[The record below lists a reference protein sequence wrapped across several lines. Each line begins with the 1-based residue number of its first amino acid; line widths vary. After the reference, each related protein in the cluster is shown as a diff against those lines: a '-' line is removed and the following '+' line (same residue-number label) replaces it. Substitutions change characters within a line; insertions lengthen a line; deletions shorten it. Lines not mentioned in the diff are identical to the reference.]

1 MGFVSAPDVD
11 AWLRGGG
18 SVVAA
23 SERAARAV
31 KAAFHRDRRAEGL
44 TAWPAPQVLDWKS
57 FVRSAWADRGGD
69 GLLLLNPMQEE
80 SLWCRIIR
88 DSGHTAGWTEP
99 PRRRLAQL
107 AMEAHELLCAHAP
120 HLLRP
125 TARSAWQQD
134 HGAFSGWLTAF
145 DDACRADGLLSTSR
159 VPLEL
164 LSLLENQ
171 VGGRPPL
178 VLAGF
183 DRLLPIQQKVFD
195 AWAEWRSIAPGE
207 PAEAIRFY
215 SAANEQAELSACALW
230 CSRYLAGKPLA
241 RVLVVAH
248 DAGQRRGEIERA
260 FLKPGGGAQPLRFE
274 FSLGV
279 PLLNVGLAR
288 AASLLLRWLD
298 ESLEEH
304 EVDWLLGNG
313 TGAARPEEAAALQTV
328 MRGLRRKGL
337 QRTRWT
343 LNAFVRQRAG
353 SAALPSAWVER
364 MARAQK
370 RLEAT
375 PQTQSPLEWAGLVP
389 QLLETMGWPG
399 RTSPT
404 SAEFQAISRWQ
415 QAVDSCGSLGFD
427 SRTMTWSEF
436 RSTLERALAETLYS
450 AESQDAPI
458 QIAGPAESAGLSA
471 DAIWFLGADEGAWPG
486 SGRTH
491 PLLPIDVQ
499 RSARMPHAS
508 PQLDWE
514 LAESI
519 TTRLLAAAPEVI
531 FSYANQ
537 KEGVET
543 RCSRVVAAIAGTPR
557 PLPSELAPDS
567 PREPL
572 TVAFED
578 RELVP
583 VPAAP
588 PVVPAARLK
597 KSTAQLSL
605 FDDGAVQPAAMQVHE
620 MPGGSNVLTAQSQ
633 CAFKAFAT
641 TRLGAQDWDLAEAG
655 LTASQ
660 RGQLLHAVL
669 HAVWGGPMHRGI
681 RTFTELQ
688 ELGPDLRVFVEE
700 HVQRV
705 LAEEMPA
712 AAREQMQPRY
722 LELEEKRLVRLVT
735 EWLEYERT
743 REPFTVEATEEDANP
758 TIAGLT
764 LKLRLDRLDRLN
776 NGSLLVI
783 DYKSGNVAT
792 KSWELPRPD
801 DVQLPLYAAFGLD
814 RENETGGLV
823 FAKVRTGNLCFA
835 GKVRDAAATLDSSLD
850 RKSGLVKDPLTP
862 EQLSEWK
869 EAIAQLARD
878 FLDGRADV
886 DPRDYPTTCDR
897 CGLYS
902 LCRVKE
908 RDDEEEPE
916 DEENGWEAGDE

>member
-1 MGFVSAPDVD
+1 MGFISAPEVD
-11 AWLRGGG
+11 AWLRRDGF
-18 SVVAA
+18 VVAA

-31 KAAFHRDRRAEGL
+31 KSAFHRARRGEGL
-44 TAWPAPQVLDWKS
+44 TAWPAPQVLDWMS
-57 FVRSAWADRGGD
+57 FTRSAWADRGGD
-69 GLLLLNPMQEE
+69 GLLLLNAQQEE

-107 AMEAHELLCAHAP
+107 AMEAHDLLCAHAP

-125 TARSAWQQD
+125 AARSAWQQD
-134 HGAFSGWLTAF
+134 HAAFSGWLTAF
-145 DDACRADGLLSTSR
+145 DDACRAGGLMSASR
-159 VPLEL
+159 VPFEL
-164 LSLLENQ
+164 LPLLERQ
-171 VGGRPPL
+171 GAGRLPL

-195 AWAEWRSIAPGE
+195 AWGEWRSIAPGK

-215 SAANEQAELSACALW
+215 GTADEQAELSACALW
-230 CSRYLAGKPLA
+230 CSRYLGANPSA

-248 DAGQRRGEIERA
+248 DASQRRGEIERA
-260 FLKPGGGAQPLRFE
+260 FLKPGVGALPLRFE

-279 PLLNVGLAR
+279 ALLDVGLAR
-288 AASLLLRWLD
+288 AANLLLRWLD
-298 ESLEEH
+298 DALEEH
-304 EVDWLLGNG
+304 EVDWLLGSG
-313 TGAARPEEAAALQTV
+313 TGAASPEEAAALQSV

-353 SAALPSAWVER
+353 SASPPSAWVER

-370 RLEAT
+370 RLEET
-375 PQTQSPLEWAGLVP
+375 PTAHSPLEWAGLVP
-389 QLLETMGWPG
+389 QLLETIGWPG
-399 RTSPT
+399 RSSPT

-415 QAVDSCGSLGFD
+415 QAIDACGSLGFD
-427 SRTMTWSEF
+427 GRTMTWGEF
-436 RSTLERALAETLYS
+436 HSTLERALAETLYA
-450 AESQDAPI
+450 AESEDAPI

-519 TTRLLAAAPEVI
+519 TARLVASAPEVI
-531 FSYANQ
+531 FSYAQQ
-537 KEGVET
+537 KEGLET
-543 RCSRVVAAIAGTPR
+543 RPSRLVVAFAGTSR
-557 PLPSELAPDS
+557 ALPSELAPAATK
-567 PREPL
+567 EPL

-578 RELVP
+578 WERIP

-588 PVVPAARLK
+588 AIRLK

-605 FDDGAVQPAAMQVHE
+605 FENAPAPPAAMEVHE

-641 TRLGAQDWDLAEAG
+641 TRLGAQNWDLAEAG

-669 HAVWGGPMHRGI
+669 HAVWGGPTHRGI

-688 ELGPDLRVFVEE
+688 ELGTGLEAFVEE

-705 LAEEMPA
+705 VADKLPA
-712 AAREQMQPRY
+712 AAREQMPQRY
-722 LELEEKRLVRLVT
+722 LELEERRLVRLVT

-743 REPFTVEATEEDANP
+743 RVPFTVDATEEDANP

-776 NGSLLVI
+776 DGSLLVI
-783 DYKSGNVAT
+783 DYKSGNVST
-792 KSWELPRPD
+792 SSWDLPRPD
-801 DVQLPLYAAFGLD
+801 DVQLPLYASFGLN
-814 RENETGGLV
+814 REKETGGLV
-823 FAKVRTGNLCFA
+823 FARVRTGNLGFA
-835 GKVRDAAATLDSSLD
+835 GKVGDAVATLDSDLD
-850 RKSGLVKDPLTP
+850 GKSGLVKNPLTP

-869 EAIAQLARD
+869 EAIEQLARD
-878 FLDGRADV
+878 FLAGKADV
-886 DPRDYPTTCDR
+886 DPRDYPATCDR
-897 CGLYS
+897 CGLYT

-908 RDDEEEPE
+908 RDDEQEPE
-916 DEENGWEAGDE
+916 DDENGWDAGDE

>member
-1 MGFVSAPDVD
+1 MGFISAPDVD
-11 AWLRGGG
+11 AWLREGGL
-18 SVVAA
+18 VVAA

-31 KAAFHRDRRAEGL
+31 KAGFHRARRSEGL

-57 FVRSAWADRGGD
+57 FARAAWADLGAD
-69 GLLLLNPMQEE
+69 GLLLNPLQEE

-120 HLLRP
+120 HLLR
-125 TARSAWQQD
+125 TAARSAWLHD

-145 DDACRADGLLSTSR
+145 DDACRAGGLMSPSR
-159 VPLEL
+159 VPFEL
-164 LSLLENQ
+164 LSRLDERDA
-171 VGGRPPL
+171 GRPPL

-195 AWAEWRSIAPGE
+195 AWGEWRAIAPGE
-207 PAEAIRFY
+207 QAEAIRFY
-215 SAANEQAELSACALW
+215 SAANEPAELSACALW
-230 CSRYLAGKPLA
+230 CSRYLGANPA
-241 RVLVVAH
+241 SRVLVVAH
-248 DAGQRRGEIERA
+248 DASQRRGEIERA
-260 FLKPGGGAQPLRFE
+260 FLKPGFGAQPLRFE

-279 PLLNVGLAR
+279 PLLDVGLAR

-298 ESLEEH
+298 DAIEEH
-304 EVDWLLGNG
+304 EVDWLLGSG
-313 TGAARPEEAAALQTV
+313 TGAASPEEAAALQSV

-337 QRTRWT
+337 QRTRWS
-343 LNAFVRQRAG
+343 LNAFVRQRPG
-353 SAALPSAWVER
+353 SAALPNAWVER

-370 RLEAT
+370 RLETT
-375 PQTQSPLEWAGLVP
+375 PQAQSPLEWAGLVP

-399 RTSPT
+399 RSSPT
-404 SAEFQAISRWQ
+404 SGEFQAISRWQ

-427 SRTMTWSEF
+427 GRTMTRSEF
-436 RSTLERALAETLYS
+436 RSTLERTLAETLYA
-450 AESQDAPI
+450 AESEDAPI

-519 TTRLLAAAPEVI
+519 TARLLAAAPEI
-531 FSYANQ
+531 TISYAQQ
-537 KEGVET
+537 KAGLET
-543 RCSRVVAAIAGTPR
+543 RPSRLVAAIAGTPR
-557 PLPSELAPDS
+557 PLPSELAPDAAKK
-567 PREPL
+567 PL
-572 TVAFED
+572 TVAYED
-578 RELVP
+578 RERVP

-588 PVVPAARLK
+588 AILPAVRLK

-605 FDDGAVQPAAMQVHE
+605 FDDGAAQPAAMQVHE

-641 TRLGAQDWDLAEAG
+641 TRLGAQEWDAAEAG

-660 RGQLLHAVL
+660 RGKLLHAVL
-669 HAVWGGPMHRGI
+669 HAVWGGPTHRGI

-705 LAEEMPA
+705 LAEELPA
-712 AAREQMQPRY
+712 AAREQMPQRY

-743 REPFTVEATEEDANP
+743 RVPFTVDATEEDANP

-776 NGSLLVI
+776 DGSLLVI

-814 RENETGGLV
+814 REKETGGLV
-823 FAKVRTGNLCFA
+823 FAKVRTGNLGFA
-835 GKVRDAAATLDSSLD
+835 GKVRDAVATVDSSLD
-850 RKSGLVKDPLTP
+850 GKSGLVKNPLTA

-869 EAIAQLARD
+869 EAIEQLARD

-886 DPRDYPTTCDR
+886 DPRDFPATCER

-908 RDDEEEPE
+908 RNDEQEPE
-916 DEENGWEAGDE
+916 DEENPWEAGDE

>member
-1 MGFVSAPDVD
+1 MGFISAPGVD

-18 SVVAA
+18 IVVAA

-31 KAAFHRDRRAEGL
+31 KTAFHRARRAEGL

-57 FVRSAWADRGGD
+57 FARSAWADRGGD
-69 GLLLLNPMQEE
+69 GLPLNAMQEE

-88 DSGHTAGWTEP
+88 DSGHTAGWTESA
-99 PRRRLAQL
+99 RRRLAQL
-107 AMEAHELLCAHAP
+107 AMEAHELLCAHGP
-120 HLLRP
+120 HLLRLA
-125 TARSAWQQD
+125 ARSAWQQD
-134 HGAFSGWLTAF
+134 HAAFSGWVSAF
-145 DDACRADGLLSTSR
+145 DDACRAGGLMSASR
-159 VPLEL
+159 VPFEL
-164 LSLLENQ
+164 LSRLDDRDA
-171 VGGRPPL
+171 GRPPL

-183 DRLLPIQQKVFD
+183 DRLLPIQQRVFE
-195 AWAEWRSIAPGE
+195 AWGEWRSVAPGE
-207 PAEAIRFY
+207 PAADIRFY
-215 SAANEQAELSACALW
+215 GAANEQAELGACALW
-230 CSRYLAGKPLA
+230 CSRYLAAKPSA

-248 DAGQRRGEIERA
+248 DASQRRGEIERA
-260 FLKPGGGAQPLRFE
+260 FLKPGVGAQPLRFE

-279 PLLNVGLAR
+279 PLLNIGLAR
-288 AASLLLRWLD
+288 AANLLLRWLD
-298 ESLEEH
+298 YAIDEH
-304 EVDWLLGNG
+304 EVDWLLGSG
-313 TGAARPEEAAALQTV
+313 TGAASPEEAAALQSF
-328 MRGLRRKGL
+328 MRGLRRKSL

-343 LNAFVRQRAG
+343 LNALVRQRAG

-375 PQTQSPLEWAGLVP
+375 PQTQGPLEWAGLVP
-389 QLLETMGWPG
+389 QLLETIGWPG
-399 RTSPT
+399 RSSPA

-427 SRTMTWSEF
+427 GRTMKWSEF
-436 RSTLERALAETLYS
+436 RSTLERTLAETLYA
-450 AESQDAPI
+450 AESEDAPI

-519 TTRLLAAAPEVI
+519 TARLLAAAPEI
-531 FSYANQ
+531 TISYAQQ

-543 RCSRVVAAIAGTPR
+543 RPSRLVASIAGTPR
-557 PLPSELAPDS
+557 PLPSELAPDAAKK
-567 PREPL
+567 PR
-572 TVAFED
+572 TIVYED
-578 RELVP
+578 RERVP

-588 PVVPAARLK
+588 AILPAVRLK
-597 KSTAQLSL
+597 KSPAQLSL
-605 FDDGAVQPAAMQVHE
+605 FDDGAAQPAAMQVHK

-641 TRLGAQDWDLAEAG
+641 TRLGAQEWDAAEAG
-655 LTASQ
+655 LSASQ
-660 RGQLLHAVL
+660 RGKLLHAVL
-669 HAVWGGPMHRGI
+669 HAVWGGPTHRGI

-688 ELGPDLRVFVEE
+688 ELGPGLRVFVEE

-705 LAEEMPA
+705 LAEELPL

-743 REPFTVEATEEDANP
+743 RVPFTVDATEEDANP

-776 NGSLLVI
+776 DGSLLVI
-783 DYKSGNVAT
+783 DYKSGNVAI
-792 KSWELPRPD
+792 KSWDLPRPD

-814 RENETGGLV
+814 RERETGGLV
-823 FAKVRTGNLCFA
+823 FAKVRTGDPSFA
-835 GKVRDAAATLDSSLD
+835 GKVRNAVATLDGDLD
-850 RKSGLVKDPLTP
+850 GKSGLVKNPLTP
-862 EQLSEWK
+862 EHLSEWK
-869 EAIAQLARD
+869 EAIEQLARD
-878 FLDGRADV
+878 FLAGKADV
-886 DPRDYPTTCDR
+886 DPRDYPATCER

-908 RDDEEEPE
+908 RNDEEENE

>member
-1 MGFVSAPDVD
+1 MGFISAPEVD

-18 SVVAA
+18 IVVAA

-31 KAAFHRDRRAEGL
+31 KAAFHRARRAEGL
-44 TAWPAPQVLDWKS
+44 TAWPAPQVLDWRS
-57 FVRSAWADRGGD
+57 FARSAWADRGAD
-69 GLLLLNPMQEE
+69 GLLLLNPLQEE

-125 TARSAWQQD
+125 AARSAWLQD
-134 HGAFSGWLTAF
+134 HGAFSGWLSEF
-145 DDACRADGLLSTSR
+145 DDACRPGGLMSASR
-159 VPLEL
+159 VPFEL
-164 LSLLENQ
+164 LARLDERDA
-171 VGGRPPL
+171 GRPPL

-195 AWAEWRSIAPGE
+195 AWGEFRSIAPGE
-207 PAEAIRFY
+207 QASAIHSY
-215 SAANEQAELSACALW
+215 AAANEQAELSACALW
-230 CSRYLAGKPLA
+230 CSRYLGANPSA

-248 DAGQRRGEIERA
+248 DASQRRGEIERA
-260 FLKPGGGAQPLRFE
+260 FLKPGVGAKPLRFE

-279 PLLNVGLAR
+279 PLLDVGLAR

-298 ESLEEH
+298 DAIEEH
-304 EVDWLLGNG
+304 EVDWLLGSG
-313 TGAARPEEAAALQTV
+313 TGAANPEEAAALQSF
-328 MRGLRRKGL
+328 MRGLRRKSL

-343 LNAFVRQRAG
+343 LNAFVRQRPG

-375 PQTQSPLEWAGLVP
+375 PQTQGPLEWAGLVP
-389 QLLETMGWPG
+389 QLLETIGWPG
-399 RTSPT
+399 RSSPA

-427 SRTMTWSEF
+427 GRTMKWSEF
-436 RSTLERALAETLYS
+436 RSTLERTLAETLYA
-450 AESQDAPI
+450 AESEDAPI

-519 TTRLLAAAPEVI
+519 TARLLAAAPEI
-531 FSYANQ
+531 TISYAQQ

-543 RCSRVVAAIAGTPR
+543 RPSRLVASIAGTPR
-557 PLPSELAPDS
+557 PLPSELAPDAAKK
-567 PREPL
+567 PR
-572 TVAFED
+572 TIVYED
-578 RELVP
+578 RERVP

-588 PVVPAARLK
+588 AILPAVRLK
-597 KSTAQLSL
+597 KSPAQLSL
-605 FDDGAVQPAAMQVHE
+605 FDDGAAQPAAMQVHK

-641 TRLGAQDWDLAEAG
+641 TRLGAQEWDAAEAG
-655 LTASQ
+655 LSASQ
-660 RGQLLHAVL
+660 RGKLLHAVL
-669 HAVWGGPMHRGI
+669 HAVWGGPTHRGI

-688 ELGPDLRVFVEE
+688 ELGPGLRVFVEE

-705 LAEEMPA
+705 LAEELPL

-743 REPFTVEATEEDANP
+743 RVPFTVDATEEDANP

-776 NGSLLVI
+776 DGSLLVI
-783 DYKSGNVAT
+783 DYKSGNVAI

-814 RENETGGLV
+814 RERETGGLV
-823 FAKVRTGNLCFA
+823 FAKVRTGDPSFA
-835 GKVRDAAATLDSSLD
+835 GKVRNAVATLDGDLD
-850 RKSGLVKDPLTP
+850 GKSGLVKNPLTP
-862 EQLSEWK
+862 EHLSEWK
-869 EAIAQLARD
+869 EAIEQLARD
-878 FLDGRADV
+878 FLAGKADV
-886 DPRDYPTTCDR
+886 DPRDYPATCER

-908 RDDEEEPE
+908 RNDEEENE

>member
-1 MGFVSAPDVD
+1 MSFISAPEVD

-18 SVVAA
+18 LVVAA

-31 KAAFHRDRRAEGL
+31 KSAFHRARRGEGL
-44 TAWPAPQVLDWKS
+44 TAWPAPHVLDWMS
-57 FVRSAWADRGGD
+57 FTRSAWADRGGD
-69 GLLLLNPMQEE
+69 GLLLLNPLQEE

-107 AMEAHELLCAHAP
+107 AMEAHDLLCAHAP

-125 TARSAWQQD
+125 AARSAWQQD

-145 DDACRADGLLSTSR
+145 DDACRAGGLMSASR
-159 VPLEL
+159 VPFEL
-164 LSLLENQ
+164 LPLLERQ
-171 VGGRPPL
+171 GAGRPPL

-183 DRLLPIQQKVFD
+183 DRLLPIQQKVFE
-195 AWAEWRSIAPGE
+195 AWGEWRSIAPGE

-215 SAANEQAELSACALW
+215 GTADEQAELSACALW
-230 CSRYLAGKPLA
+230 CSRYLGANPSA

-248 DAGQRRGEIERA
+248 DASQRRGEIERA
-260 FLKPGGGAQPLRFE
+260 FLKPGGGALPLRFE

-279 PLLNVGLAR
+279 ALLDVGLAR
-288 AASLLLRWLD
+288 AANLLLRWLD
-298 ESLEEH
+298 DALEEH
-304 EVDWLLGNG
+304 EVDWLLGSG
-313 TGAARPEEAAALQTV
+313 TGAASPDEAAALQSV

-337 QRTRWT
+337 QRTRWS
-343 LNAFVRQRAG
+343 LNAFLRQRAG
-353 SAALPSAWVER
+353 SAALPTAWVER

-370 RLEAT
+370 RLEET
-375 PQTQSPLEWAGLVP
+375 PTAHSPLEWAGLVP
-389 QLLETMGWPG
+389 QLLETIGWPG

-415 QAVDSCGSLGFD
+415 QAIDACGSLGFD
-427 SRTMTWSEF
+427 GRTMTWSEF
-436 RSTLERALAETLYS
+436 RSTLERTLAETLYA

-458 QIAGPAESAGLSA
+458 QVAGPAESAGLGA

-519 TTRLLAAAPEVI
+519 TARLVASAPEVI
-531 FSYANQ
+531 FSYAQQ
-537 KEGVET
+537 KEGLET
-543 RCSRVVAAIAGTPR
+543 RPSRLAVAFAGTSR
-557 PLPSELAPDS
+557 ALPSELAPAATK
-567 PREPL
+567 EPL

-578 RELVP
+578 WERIP

-588 PVVPAARLK
+588 AIRLK

-605 FDDGAVQPAAMQVHE
+605 FENAPAPPAAMEVHE

-641 TRLGAQDWDLAEAG
+641 TRLGAQNWDLAEAG

-669 HAVWGGPMHRGI
+669 HAVWGGPTHRGI

-688 ELGPDLRVFVEE
+688 ELGTGLEAFVEE

-705 LAEEMPA
+705 VADKLPA
-712 AAREQMQPRY
+712 AAREQMPQRY
-722 LELEEKRLVRLVT
+722 LEIEERRLVRLVT

-743 REPFTVEATEEDANP
+743 RVPFTVDATEEDANP

-776 NGSLLVI
+776 DGSLLVI
-783 DYKSGNVAT
+783 DYKTGTVST
-792 KSWELPRPD
+792 SSWDLPRPD
-801 DVQLPLYAAFGLD
+801 DVQLPLYASFGLN
-814 RENETGGLV
+814 REKETGGLV
-823 FAKVRTGNLCFA
+823 FARVRTGNLGFA
-835 GKVRDAAATLDSSLD
+835 GKVGDAVATLDSGLD
-850 RKSGLVKDPLTP
+850 GKSGLVKNPLTP

-869 EAIAQLARD
+869 EAIEQLARH
-878 FLDGRADV
+878 FLAGKADV
-886 DPRDYPTTCDR
+886 DPRDYPATCDR
-897 CGLYS
+897 CGLFS

-908 RDDEEEPE
+908 RNDEQEPE
-916 DEENGWEAGDE
+916 DDENGWEAGDE

>member
-1 MGFVSAPDVD
+1 MGFISEPEVD

-18 SVVAA
+18 FVVAA

-31 KAAFHRDRRAEGL
+31 KAAFHRARRVEGL
-44 TAWPAPQVLDWKS
+44 TAWPAPQVLDWMS
-57 FVRSAWADRGGD
+57 FTRSAWADRGGD
-69 GLLLLNPMQEE
+69 GLLLLNPLQEE

-88 DSGHTAGWTEP
+88 DSGRTTGWTEP

-125 TARSAWQQD
+125 AARNAWQQD
-134 HGAFSGWLTAF
+134 HEAFSGWLSAF
-145 DDACRADGLLSTSR
+145 DDACRAGGLISASR
-159 VPLEL
+159 VPFEL
-164 LSLLENQ
+164 LSRLENRDA
-171 VGGRPPL
+171 GRSPL

-183 DRLLPIQQKVFD
+183 DRLLPIQQKLFD
-195 AWAEWRSIAPGE
+195 AWGEWRSIAPGE
-207 PAEAIRFY
+207 RAEAIRFY
-215 SAANEQAELSACALW
+215 GAANEQSELTACALW
-230 CSRYLAGKPLA
+230 CSRYLGANPSA

-248 DAGQRRGEIERA
+248 DASQRRGEIERA
-260 FLKPGGGAQPLRFE
+260 FLKPGVGAQPLRFE

-279 PLLNVGLAR
+279 PLLDVGLAR

-298 ESLEEH
+298 DSLEEH
-304 EVDWLLGNG
+304 EVDWLLGSG
-313 TGAARPEEAAALQTV
+313 TGAANSEEAAALQSV

-375 PQTQSPLEWAGLVP
+375 PQAQSPLEWAGLVP
-389 QLLETMGWPG
+389 QLLETIGWPG

-415 QAVDSCGSLGFD
+415 QAIDSCGSLGFD
-427 SRTMTWSEF
+427 GRTMTWGEF
-436 RSTLERALAETLYS
+436 RSTLERTLAETLYA
-450 AESQDAPI
+450 AESEDAPI

-519 TTRLLAAAPEVI
+519 TGRLLATAPEVI
-531 FSYANQ
+531 FSYAHQ
-537 KEGVET
+537 REGLET
-543 RCSRVVAAIAGTPR
+543 RPSRLVASIAGTPR
-557 PLPSELAPDS
+557 ALPSELAPTATK
-567 PREPL
+567 EPL

-578 RELVP
+578 RERVP

-588 PVVPAARLK
+588 AILPAVRLK

-605 FDDGAVQPAAMQVHE
+605 FENAPAPPAAMEVHE

-641 TRLGAQDWDLAEAG
+641 TRLGAQNWDLAEAG

-669 HAVWGGPMHRGI
+669 HAVWGGPTHRGI

-688 ELGPDLRVFVEE
+688 ELGPGLGAFVKE
-700 HVQRV
+700 HVQHV
-705 LAEEMPA
+705 LADKLPV
-712 AAREQMQPRY
+712 AAREQMAQRY
-722 LELEEKRLVRLVT
+722 LELEERRLVRLVT

-743 REPFTVEATEEDANP
+743 RVPFTVDATEEDANP

-776 NGSLLVI
+776 DGSLLVI
-783 DYKSGNVAT
+783 DYKSGNVAIS
-792 KSWELPRPD
+792 SWDLPRPD

-814 RENETGGLV
+814 REKETGGLV
-823 FAKVRTGNLCFA
+823 FAKVRTGNLGFA
-835 GKVRDAAATLDSSLD
+835 GKVRDAVATLDSGLD
-850 RKSGLVKDPLTP
+850 GKSGLVKNPLTP
-862 EQLSEWK
+862 GQLVRMERSHR
-869 EAIAQLARD
+869 ATGAR
-878 FLDGRADV
+878 FPRWTGR
-886 DPRDYPTTCDR
+886 R
-897 CGLYS
+897 
-902 LCRVKE
+902 
-908 RDDEEEPE
+908 
-916 DEENGWEAGDE
+916 

>member
-1 MGFVSAPDVD
+1 MGFISAPEVD

-18 SVVAA
+18 GVVAA

-31 KAAFHRDRRAEGL
+31 KAAFHRARRVEGL
-44 TAWPAPQVLDWKS
+44 TAWPAPQVLDWMS
-57 FVRSAWADRGGD
+57 FARSAWADRGGD
-69 GLLLLNPMQEE
+69 GLLLNALQEE

-88 DSGHTAGWTEP
+88 DSGHTAGWTES

-107 AMEAHELLCAHAP
+107 AMEAHELLCAHVP

-125 TARSAWQQD
+125 AARNAWQQD
-134 HGAFSGWLTAF
+134 HGAFSDWLSAF
-145 DDACRADGLLSTSR
+145 EDACRGGGLMSASR
-159 VPLEL
+159 VPFEL
-164 LSLLENQ
+164 LSLLANQ
-171 VGGRPPL
+171 DGGRPPV

-195 AWAEWRSIAPGE
+195 AWGEWRSIAPGE
-207 PAEAIRFY
+207 QAEAIRFY
-215 SAANEQAELSACALW
+215 GAANEQAELNACALW
-230 CSRYLAGKPLA
+230 CSRYLAAEPSS

-248 DAGQRRGEIERA
+248 HASQRRGEIERA
-260 FLKPGGGAQPLRFE
+260 FLKPGVGRRPLRFE

-279 PLLNVGLAR
+279 PLHDVGLAR

-298 ESLEEH
+298 DAIEEH
-304 EVDWLLGNG
+304 EVDWLLGSG
-313 TGAARPEEAAALQTV
+313 TGAANPEEAAALQSF

-337 QRTRWT
+337 QRTRWP
-343 LNAFVRQRAG
+343 LNAFVRQRSG
-353 SAALPSAWVER
+353 SAALPSAWVTR
-364 MARAQK
+364 MARAQSH
-370 RLEAT
+370 LDAT
-375 PQTQSPLEWAGLVP
+375 PRAQSPLDWAGLVP
-389 QLLETMGWPG
+389 QLLETIGWPG

-404 SAEFQAISRWQ
+404 SAEFQAISRLQ
-415 QAVDSCGSLGFD
+415 QAVDACGSLGFD
-427 SRTMTWSEF
+427 GRTMTWSEF
-436 RSTLERALAETLYS
+436 RSTLERTLTETLYA
-450 AESQDAPI
+450 AESEDAPI
-458 QIAGPAESAGLSA
+458 QIAGPAESAGLTA

-519 TTRLLAAAPEVI
+519 TARLLAAAPEVI
-531 FSYANQ
+531 FSCANQ
-537 KEGVET
+537 KDGVET
-543 RCSRVVAAIAGTPR
+543 RCSRLVAAIAGTPR
-557 PLPSELAPDS
+557 PLPTELEPAALKV
-567 PREPL
+567 PL
-572 TVAFED
+572 TIAFED
-578 RELVP
+578 REKIT

-588 PVVPAARLK
+588 PTLPAARLK

-605 FDDGAVQPAAMQVHE
+605 FDDAAAQPAAMQVHE

-655 LTASQ
+655 LIASQ
-660 RGQLLHAVL
+660 RGQFLHAVL
-669 HAVWGGPMHRGI
+669 HAVWGGPTHRGI
-681 RTFTELQ
+681 RTFAELQ
-688 ELGPDLRVFVEE
+688 ELGPDLRAFVED
-700 HVQRV
+700 HVQRA
-705 LAEEMPA
+705 LAEELPA

-743 REPFTVEATEEDANP
+743 RVPFTVEATEEDANP

-776 NGSLLVI
+776 DGSLLVI
-783 DYKSGNVAT
+783 DYKSGNVAI

-823 FAKVRTGNLCFA
+823 FAKVRTGDLCFA
-835 GKVRDAAATLDSSLD
+835 GKVRNAVGTLDSNLTA
-850 RKSGLVKDPLTP
+850 RSGLVTNPLTP

-869 EAIAQLARD
+869 EAIEQLARD
-878 FLDGRADV
+878 FLAGKADV
-886 DPRDYPTTCDR
+886 DPRDYPATCDR
-897 CGLYS
+897 CGLFS

-908 RDDEEEPE
+908 RTDEQEPE
-916 DEENGWEAGDE
+916 DEENAWEAADE